1 MQRTARCFLV
11 LQLICLTGCGV
22 TSQVT
27 CDLDYRNIGSLTYAS
42 LEDHGI
48 GVLTPS
54 IVTGRETDKQIIG
67 EVLSDVLEASIDMT
81 NVVPLALLLNR
92 VNVAGLAE
100 TYAAS
105 LAMYD
110 ASGIIPRSSI
120 GQLGEAAGARYLAK
134 LSLANF
140 EQSQVERFGVA
151 GIRVLTTNRTRIR
164 LFLEVWD
171 SQSGQIVWYAN
182 EELNIASERAT
193 EEDLTVRG
201 AATRAISEM
210 MATIMAADD
219 DPLLEDHA
227 VSVCAPDAEV

>member
-1 MQRTARCFLV
+1 MQRTARSFLV
-11 LQLICLTGCGV
+11 MLLVCLTGCGV

-27 CDLDYRNIGSLTYAS
+27 CDLDYRNIGALTYAS
-42 LEDHGI
+42 LENHGI

-67 EVLSDVLEASIDMT
+67 EVLSEVLEVSIEMT
-81 NVVPLALLLNR
+81 SVVPLAQVLNR

-105 LAMYD
+105 LEMYD
-110 ASGIIPRSSI
+110 TSGIIPLASI
-120 GQLGEAAGARYLAK
+120 AQLGEAAGARYLAK

-151 GIRVLTTNRTRIR
+151 GFRVLTTNRTRIR

-171 SQSGQIVWYAN
+171 SDTGQIVWYAN

-193 EEDLTVRG
+193 EEDLSVRG
-201 AATRAISEM
+201 AATRAITEM
-210 MATIMAADD
+210 MATIMTAED
-219 DPLLEDHA
+219 DPLLEEHA